1 MMTSA
6 ERTKIYRER
15 LNSDPA
21 KREELLRKRK
31 ETNNCLFPFADQ

>member
-6 ERTKIYRER
+6 ERTKRYRER
-15 LNSDPA
+15 LNLDPA

-31 ETNNCLFPFADQ
+31 VNNNCLFPLADQ

>member
-6 ERTKIYRER
+6 ERTKRYRGR
-15 LNSDPA
+15 VNSDPA

-31 ETNNCLFPFADQ
+31 EK